1 MKIDFNYEIDFKL
14 DKESNYTD
22 WINKIIAIESS
33 SLGNLSY
40 IFCDDTY
47 LVEINL
53 EYLNH
58 NTLTDIITFDYS
70 DKNEISGDIFISV
83 ERVIDNATCFKVDFE
98 EELKRVMSHGVL
110 HLLGYND
117 KTKEDKQVMRSKENE
132 MIQLFHVEQ

>member
-1 MKIDFNYEIDFKL
+1 MKIEYNYELDFKL

-22 WINKIIAIESS
+22 WINKIIIRESS
-33 SLGNLSY
+33 SLGNLNY
-40 IFCDDTY
+40 IFCEDTY

-53 EYLNH
+53 KYLNH

-70 DKNEISGDIFISV
+70 DESTISGDIFISID
-83 ERVIDNATCFKVDFE
+83 RVRENANEYSVSFDD
-98 EELKRVMSHGVL
+98 ELKRVMIHGVL

-117 KTKEDKQVMRSKENE
+117 KTEEQKHMMRNKENE

>member
-1 MKIDFNYEIDFKL
+1 MKVEYNYELDFKL

-22 WINKIIAIESS
+22 WINKIIIRESS
-33 SLGNLSY
+33 SLGNLNY
-40 IFCDDTY
+40 IFCDDAY

-53 EYLNH
+53 KYLNH

-70 DKNEISGDIFISV
+70 DESTISGDIFISID
-83 ERVIDNATCFKVDFE
+83 RVRENANEYSVSFDD
-98 EELKRVMSHGVL
+98 ELKRVMSHGVL

-117 KTKEDKQVMRSKENE
+117 KTEEQKHMMRNKENE